1 MLAEAPAASE
11 TRPSTEAA
19 TSASASPSSSA
30 SASASASAAAPAG
43 ASAGASGTAKDLTA
57 PGTKLGLGEKAV
69 THTNTGKDTADAKYT
84 EATYTTSVTKI
95 TAGAEADLAA
105 LKDAAKFAGQTPYYV
120 FTEHTL
126 DSLSKPSAGISEPR
140 LNAQLKDGTD
150 AQKLI
155 IIGSLDQCPTK
166 RFETT
171 GSSDNLSYKVGS
183 TMTSVPGL
191 PRTRRRRDRLRGLR
205 RFRLQLRKLQRQP
218 VPQEPD
224 RLVQVGTGPAR
235 QRAGRPTDAGAPRS
249 DRSAPAAVNA
259 S

>member
-1 MLAEAPAASE
+1 MIRNRTFSRPFTALGVAAVLGLGLTACAAEAPAASD
-11 TRPSTEAA
+11 TQPSTEATTA
-19 TSASASPSSSA
+19 ASASPSGSA
-30 SASASASAAAPAG
+30 SASASASAAAP
-43 ASAGASGTAKDLTA
+43 AGASGTAKDLTA

-69 THTNTGKDTADAKYT
+69 THTNTGKDKADAKYT

-126 DSLSKPSAGISEPR
+126 ESLSKPSAGISEPR

-171 GSSDNLSYKVGS
+171 GSSDSLSYKVGS
-183 TMTSVPGL
+183 TMTSC
-191 PRTRRRRDRLRGLR
+191 
-205 RFRLQLRKLQRQP
+205 
-218 VPQEPD
+218 
-224 RLVQVGTGPAR
+224 QVFL
-235 QRAGRPTDAGAPRS
+235 
-249 DRSAPAAVNA
+249 APAGDEIVSADYADSGFSYA
-259 S
+259 SSSDNPYRKNPIVWSK

>member
-1 MLAEAPAASE
+1 MIRNRTSSRPLTALGVAAVLGLGLSACATEAPAASE

-19 TSASASPSSSA
+19 TSASASPSSPA

-57 PGTKLGLGEKAV
+57 PGTKLGLGEMAV
-69 THTNTGKDTADAKYT
+69 THTNTGKDKADAKYT

-183 TMTSVPGL
+183 TMTSC
-191 PRTRRRRDRLRGLR
+191 
-205 RFRLQLRKLQRQP
+205 
-218 VPQEPD
+218 
-224 RLVQVGTGPAR
+224 QVFL
-235 QRAGRPTDAGAPRS
+235 
-249 DRSAPAAVNA
+249 APAGDEIVSADYADSGFSYA
-259 S
+259 SSSDNPYRKNPIVWSK

>member
-1 MLAEAPAASE
+1 MISNRTSSRPFTALGVAAVLGLGLSACAAEAPAASE
-11 TRPSTEAA
+11 TQPSTEAA
-19 TSASASPSSSA
+19 TSAPASPSSSA
-30 SASASASAAAPAG
+30 SASAAAP
-43 ASAGASGTAKDLTA
+43 AGASGTAKDLTA

-69 THTNTGKDTADAKYT
+69 THTNTGKDPADAKYT
-84 EATYTTSVTKI
+84 VATYTTSVTKI

-183 TMTSVPGL
+183 TMTSC
-191 PRTRRRRDRLRGLR
+191 
-205 RFRLQLRKLQRQP
+205 
-218 VPQEPD
+218 
-224 RLVQVGTGPAR
+224 QVFL
-235 QRAGRPTDAGAPRS
+235 
-249 DRSAPAAVNA
+249 APAGDEIVSADYADSGFSYA
-259 S
+259 SSSDNPYRKNPIVWSK

>member
-1 MLAEAPAASE
+1 MISNRTSSRPFTALGVAAVLGLGLSACAAEAPAASE
-11 TRPSTEAA
+11 TQPSTEAA

-30 SASASASAAAPAG
+30 GESSSASAASP
-43 ASAGASGTAKDLTA
+43 AGASGTAKDLTA

-69 THTNTGKDTADAKYT
+69 THTNTGKDPADAKYT
-84 EATYTTSVTKI
+84 VATYTTSVTKI

-183 TMTSVPGL
+183 TMTSC
-191 PRTRRRRDRLRGLR
+191 
-205 RFRLQLRKLQRQP
+205 
-218 VPQEPD
+218 
-224 RLVQVGTGPAR
+224 QVFL
-235 QRAGRPTDAGAPRS
+235 
-249 DRSAPAAVNA
+249 APAGDEIVSADYADSGFSYA
-259 S
+259 SSSENPYRKNPIVWSK

>member
-1 MLAEAPAASE
+1 MIRNHTSSRPFIALGVAAVLGLGLSACAAEAPAASE
-11 TRPSTEAA
+11 TQPSTEATTA
-19 TSASASPSSSA
+19 ASASPSSSA
-30 SASASASAAAPAG
+30 SASASASAAAP
-43 ASAGASGTAKDLTA
+43 AGASGTAKDLTA

-69 THTNTGKDTADAKYT
+69 THTNTGKDPADAKYT

-95 TAGAEADLAA
+95 TAGTEADLAA

-155 IIGSLDQCPTK
+155 ILGSLDQCPTK

-183 TMTSVPGL
+183 TMTSC
-191 PRTRRRRDRLRGLR
+191 
-205 RFRLQLRKLQRQP
+205 
-218 VPQEPD
+218 
-224 RLVQVGTGPAR
+224 QVFL
-235 QRAGRPTDAGAPRS
+235 
-249 DRSAPAAVNA
+249 APAGDEIVSADYADSGFSYA
-259 S
+259 SSSDNPYRKNPIVWSK

>member
-1 MLAEAPAASE
+1 MINYRTSLRPFTALGMAAVLGLGLSACASEAPAASE
-11 TRPSTEAA
+11 SQAAPEASE
-19 TSASASPSSSA
+19 SASVSPSA
-30 SASASASAAAPAG
+30 SASATASESAPA
-43 ASAGASGTAKDLTA
+43 AGAAGTAKDLTA

-69 THTNTGKDTADAKYT
+69 THSNTGKDPADAKYV

-140 LNAQLKDGTD
+140 LSAQLKDGTD

-171 GSSDNLSYKVGS
+171 GSGDNLSYKVGS
-183 TMTSVPGL
+183 TMTSC
-191 PRTRRRRDRLRGLR
+191 
-205 RFRLQLRKLQRQP
+205 
-218 VPQEPD
+218 
-224 RLVQVGTGPAR
+224 QVFL
-235 QRAGRPTDAGAPRS
+235 
-249 DRSAPAAVNA
+249 APAGDEIVSADYADSGFSYA
-259 S
+259 SSSDNPYRKNPIVWSK